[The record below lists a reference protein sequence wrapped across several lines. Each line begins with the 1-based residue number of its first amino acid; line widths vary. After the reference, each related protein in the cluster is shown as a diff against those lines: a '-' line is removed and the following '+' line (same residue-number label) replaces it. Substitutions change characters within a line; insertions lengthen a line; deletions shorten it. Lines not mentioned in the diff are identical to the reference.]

1 MTSISNRASGGIGRS
16 PIRLGMGLGMSLCV
30 LIALGMMSILL
41 GAADIHPKDVFDA
54 LFAFDGSTDQLI
66 IRTVR
71 LPRTLVAATVGACL
85 SIAGSITQ
93 GLTRNP
99 LASPDILGINAGAA
113 LALVS
118 ALLILGSLPAST
130 YVGFAF
136 VGAAIAAAVVW
147 VLGTVGQ
154 GNTSPLRL
162 ILAGA
167 ALTYL
172 MASFTTA
179 ILILNQRTLEEVRF
193 WLAGSVAGR
202 GFDVFLPIA
211 PYMLVGLG
219 LSLSLGKSLTA
230 LTLGDE
236 TAIGLGVR
244 TEWIKRLAIALVVL
258 LASCSVAL
266 AGPIAF
272 VGLVVPHLVRMVIG
286 SDYRWLLP
294 YSVTV
299 GASLLLMADM
309 AARLVVR
316 PQELPVGI
324 MTAILGAP
332 FFVYLA
338 QRKVKG

>member
-1 MTSISNRASGGIGRS
+1 MTLISSSTGGISRRS
-16 PIRLGMGLGMSLCV
+16 PISLSLGLGISFCV
-30 LIALGMMSILL
+30 LGILGLISILL
-41 GAADIHPKDVFDA
+41 GAADIHPRDIYQA

-71 LPRTLVAATVGACL
+71 LPRTLVAIAVGACL
-85 SIAGSITQ
+85 SVAGSITQ

-99 LASPDILGINAGAA
+99 LAAPDILGINAGAA
-113 LALVS
+113 LVLVT
-118 ALLILGSLPAST
+118 ALLIFGSVPASAF
-130 YVGFAF
+130 VAFAF
-136 VGAAIAAAVVW
+136 VGGAIAAVVVW
-147 VLGTVGQ
+147 VLGTVGR

-172 MASFTTA
+172 MSSFTTA
-179 ILILNQRTLEEVRF
+179 ILILNQRTLEEIRF

-211 PYMLVGLG
+211 PYMVMGLAVA
-219 LSLSLGKSLTA
+219 LSLGKPLTA
-230 LTLGDE
+230 LTLGEE

-244 TEWIKRLAIALVVL
+244 IEWIKRLAIALVVL

-266 AGPIAF
+266 AGPIGF
-272 VGLVVPHLVRMVIG
+272 VGLVVPHLVRMMIG
-286 SDYRWLLP
+286 GDYRWLLP
-294 YSVTV
+294 YSATV
-299 GASLLLMADM
+299 GASLLLVADM
-309 AARLVVR
+309 AARLVIK

-332 FFVYLA
+332 FFIYLA
-338 QRKVKG
+338 QRKVNG